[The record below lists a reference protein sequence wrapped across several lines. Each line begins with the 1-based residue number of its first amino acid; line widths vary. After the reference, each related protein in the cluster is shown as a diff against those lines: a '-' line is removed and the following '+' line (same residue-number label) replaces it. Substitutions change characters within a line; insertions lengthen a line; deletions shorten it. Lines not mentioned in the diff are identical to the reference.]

1 MVSKKTQVPASH
13 QALQDQLRTKMGPL
27 AGPNPDRSGSNLG
40 EETGAGRPQ
49 RRWATFYKLSE
60 RLGKMRKRPNK

>member
-13 QALQDQLRTKMGPL
+13 QALQDQLRSKKGPL

-40 EETGAGRPQ
+40 QEAGAGRPQ
-49 RRWATFYKLSE
+49 RSRAKIRKPSG
-60 RLGKMRKRPNK
+60 RLGKMRK